1 MGLSAVHRL
10 IQVKI
15 QRIREYYKKYG
26 IWKLVLYLFSR
37 IGIIPKREYIF
48 FEIKLQDIIPYKK
61 NNSNFG
67 LDFVWVKKKDF
78 AHLNFPNEGGP
89 LTKNEA
95 FRRLTETNYILLAL
109 TSGNKIVCYI
119 WCKLTTM
126 AHIAILGL
134 LVSIPDKTAYAKD
147 MYTAPE
153 FRGKGLASKLKL
165 LQLQFLKNKGYQ
177 IVFNV
182 IRSNNMASQKV
193 VKKLGYIAYQTA
205 IYRRIFFLKYYCV
218 RDYDSNQRKRF
229 WYIKGIDQKL
239 WKHFSK
245 IRYN

>member
-48 FEIKLQDIIPYKK
+48 FEIELQDIIPYKK

-78 AHLNFPNEGGP
+78 EHLNFPSEGGP

-126 AHIAILGL
+126 VHIAVLDL

-147 MYTAPE
+147 LYTAPE
-153 FRGKGLASKLKL
+153 FRGKGLASKIKI
-165 LQLQFLKNKGYQ
+165 LQLQFLKKHGYQ
-177 IVFNV
+177 RVFNI
-182 IRSNNMASQKV
+182 IRSNNIASLKV
-193 VKKLGYIAYQTA
+193 DKKVGTKKYQIV
-205 IYRRIFFLKYYCV
+205 IYRKILFLKYYCV
-218 RDYDSNQRKRF
+218 RDYGTNKRKRF

-245 IRYN
+245 IRDN